1 MNLIDIF
8 NNTEWR
14 LAGKLYL
21 CIEPLI
27 LAISVRKF
35 CFGFSLL
42 LFITIDT
49 FFIIFSTISLLSY
62 TSNWMCVLV
71 LYRVRDACLKIFRI
85 FRMNR
90 LKLKTFFSQIMTL
103 KTQVYF
109 DILKL
114 DFTLFISIKMMQTFY
129 N

>member
-1 MNLIDIF
+1 
-8 NNTEWR
+8 
-14 LAGKLYL
+14 
-21 CIEPLI
+21 
-27 LAISVRKF
+27 
-35 CFGFSLL
+35 
-42 LFITIDT
+42 
-49 FFIIFSTISLLSY
+49 
-62 TSNWMCVLV
+62 MCVLV

-114 DFTLFISIKMMQTFY
+114 DFTLFISIKMMQTVY